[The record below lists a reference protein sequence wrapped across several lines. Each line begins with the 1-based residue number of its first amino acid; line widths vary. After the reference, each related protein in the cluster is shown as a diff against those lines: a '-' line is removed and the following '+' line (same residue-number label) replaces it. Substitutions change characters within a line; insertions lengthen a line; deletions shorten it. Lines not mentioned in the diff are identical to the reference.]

1 MRKHGS
7 PMAHCT
13 TFDLLLVDW
22 LYDELEPA
30 EAARFTR
37 HIDGCDACW
46 QTAEAMTRI
55 RALMR
60 ELPEEPPPEAVSSR
74 ILHQAAEQA
83 AGTRRRGLWS
93 WLAGSLEMVWAHP
106 AAAAL
111 ASLVLIAG
119 VAGALFTR
127 GKLEMAVPAS
137 SPPAEGAQLVAGDAP
152 AASRERALG
161 AAPPAPAR
169 EVAQSSEKLA
179 AALGEAEEQRDRSS
193 RARGKVSRDGVAA
206 EPDRSERADTTKQ
219 RPAPDLQRAPA
230 TLAMDLDLAPES
242 DPSQERQAALGDD
255 EARVGAVASVG
266 AGRAA
271 GPAPEMTASTPAR
284 APAAT
289 PADAAGAAPTTASNA
304 TPGSTPTGQSDSKSE
319 GKGEDKPAARR
330 EGKRDGEAQRSQPR
344 QEARKR
350 DDRTWAETM
359 HDALRVALRQAECAR
374 AVKIA
379 EDIRAREP
387 GYYRTLIA
395 NSKELAACRQPAE
408 PQGQAGK
415 DRASGAD

>member
-83 AGTRRRGLWS
+83 AGTRGRGLWS

-111 ASLVLIAG
+111 ASMVLIGG

-127 GKLEMAVPAS
+127 GKLDMAAPAS
-137 SPPAEGAQLVAGDAP
+137 APSTEGAERVAGDAP
-152 AASRERALG
+152 GFGLDRAMG
-161 AAPPAPAR
+161 AAPPVPERDIAR
-169 EVAQSSEKLA
+169 SSEKKA
-179 AALGEAEEQRDRSS
+179 AALGESEEQLDRPS
-193 RARGKVSRDGVAA
+193 RTRGNVRRDGVAA
-206 EPDRSERADTTKQ
+206 EPDRSERVAPAEPL
-219 RPAPDLQRAPA
+219 PAPDRRAPD
-230 TLAMDLDLAPES
+230 TLAMDLELAAES
-242 DPSQERQAALGDD
+242 DPTQERQAGLDDD
-255 EARVGAVASVG
+255 EARVGAVASGG

-271 GPAPEMTASTPAR
+271 GPAAETPASTPAG
-284 APAAT
+284 PPTAT
-289 PADAAGAAPTTASNA
+289 PGDAAAPITASNA
-304 TPGSTPTGQSDSKSE
+304 RPRSMPDGAGDVKDNGKGDDKAE
-319 GKGEDKPAARR
+319 GKT
-330 EGKRDGEAQRSQPR
+330 GEAQQSPPR
-344 QEARKR
+344 QQARKR
-350 DDRTWAETM
+350 DERTWAETM
-359 HDALRVALRQAECAR
+359 HDALRAAVRQAECDR
-374 AVKIA
+374 AVQIA

-387 GYYRTLIA
+387 GYYRNLIA
-395 NSKELAACRQPAE
+395 NSKELAACRQRQTAE

-415 DRASGAD
+415 DRPSGAE